1 MRFKIFL
8 KNFVAFRKA
17 FAKSVVIYAGA
28 AVAVHEVI
36 QWIIDSPS
44 TNEFCQSR
52 SFLGIS
58 LYDYLN
64 APWLYLIA
72 VVLLSLI
79 TQIGFTRF
87 SEKIRNGTN
96 CEIEISMNDIFC
108 NKGQVIIPCNN
119 IFASEFAVIGN
130 SSIQAQ
136 MIKRIHQGKNSPSPE
151 QYIADKISEKLALP
165 EYAQCEVPGKL
176 QSVNGRDFKVYEYGT
191 LIPLTVNVDKKERD
205 ILLLAMSEISSPGV
219 PVVDRA
225 TLLSNI
231 DKMWA
236 YIAAHHTDN
245 DTIVVPVMGTGATRT
260 PMEKQIVAR
269 YILYSFA
276 ENSRRLGLRKLILS
290 VYPGDY
296 VNNSINLAE
305 LKEYASFLCRY
316 PNSDFK
322 IIE

>member
-1 MRFKIFL
+1 MRLKIFF
-8 KNFVAFRKA
+8 KNFVAFRKS

-44 TNEFCQSR
+44 ANEFCR
-52 SFLGIS
+52 SNTLFGIS

-64 APWLYLIA
+64 APWLYLVT

-87 SEKIRNGTN
+87 SEKLRNGTN
-96 CEIEISMNDIFC
+96 CEIEISMNDIFQ
-108 NKGQVIIPCNN
+108 NKGQILVPCNN
-119 IFASEFAVIGN
+119 LFASDSAVIGN

-136 MIKRIHQGKNSPSPE
+136 MTKRIHQGKNSPAPE
-151 QYIADKISEKLALP
+151 QYLADKISEKLALP
-165 EYAQCEVPGKL
+165 EYAQCEFGGRV
-176 QSVNGRDFKVYEYGT
+176 QAVNGKEYKLYKYGT
-191 LIPLTVNVDKKERD
+191 LVPVTVNVDKKERD

-231 DKMWA
+231 DNMWD
-236 YIAAHHTDN
+236 YIAAHHTNN
-245 DTIVVPVMGTGATRT
+245 DTIVVPVMGTGAART

-276 ENSRRLGLRKLILS
+276 ENSHRLGLRKLILS
-290 VYPGDY
+290 VYPEDY
-296 VNNSINLAE
+296 VNNNINLEE
-305 LKEYASFLCRY
+305 LKEYASFLCRF
-316 PNSDFK
+316 PSSDFK

>member
-1 MRFKIFL
+1 MRLKIFF

-17 FAKSVVIYAGA
+17 FAKSVVVYAGA
-28 AVAVHEVI
+28 ALAVHEVI
-36 QWIIDSPS
+36 EWMIDSS
-44 TNEFCQSR
+44 SANEFCQSNTL
-52 SFLGIS
+52 FGIS

-72 VVLLSLI
+72 VILLSLI

-96 CEIEISMNDIFC
+96 CEIEISMNDIFQ
-108 NKGQVIIPCNN
+108 NKGQILVPCNN
-119 IFASEFAVIGN
+119 LFTSDPAIIGD

-136 MIKRIHQGKNSPSPE
+136 MMKRIRQGKNSPAPE
-151 QYIADKISEKLALP
+151 QYMADKISEKLASP
-165 EYAQCEVPGKL
+165 EYAQCEFGGRMQTVNDKQFKL
-176 QSVNGRDFKVYEYGT
+176 YKYGT
-191 LIPLTVNVDKKERD
+191 LVPVTVSVDNKSRD

-231 DKMWA
+231 DRMWD
-236 YIAAHHTDN
+236 YIAAHHTNN
-245 DTIVVPVMGTGATRT
+245 DTIVVPVMGTGATHT

-276 ENSRRLGLRKLILS
+276 ENSHRLGLRKLILS
-290 VYPGDY
+290 VYPEDY
-296 VNNSINLAE
+296 VNNNINLEE
-305 LKEYASFLCRY
+305 LKQYASFLCRF
-316 PNSDFK
+316 PSSDFK